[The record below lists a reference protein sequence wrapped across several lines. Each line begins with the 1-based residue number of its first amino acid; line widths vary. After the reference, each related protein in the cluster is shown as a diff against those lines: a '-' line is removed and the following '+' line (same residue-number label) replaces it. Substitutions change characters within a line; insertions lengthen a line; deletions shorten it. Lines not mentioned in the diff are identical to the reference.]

1 MEANQANQRIQD
13 EMSKIN
19 RELTKGEELDD
30 N

>member
-13 EMSKIN
+13 EMSEIN

>member
-13 EMSKIN
+13 EMSEIN
-19 RELTKGEELDD
+19 RELTKGEKLDD